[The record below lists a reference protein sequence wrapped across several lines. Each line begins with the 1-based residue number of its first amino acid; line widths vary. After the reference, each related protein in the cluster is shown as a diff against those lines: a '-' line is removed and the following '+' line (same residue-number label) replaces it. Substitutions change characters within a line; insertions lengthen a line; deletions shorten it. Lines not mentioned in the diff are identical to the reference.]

1 MTRQSPPGPRPARP
15 DAVRRPGP
23 ADLGEAVA
31 RAAREGLL
39 VVQPRMGMAG
49 PDAMAAG
56 LRAVCSLPHPTV
68 GTLTLD
74 SYTRVG
80 DHGLARAALAAG
92 EPLNGFPLVAH
103 GPHTTARV
111 AAAAGDRPVQVRHGS
126 ALPRDIFRTMV
137 AAGLSASEG
146 GPVSYCLPYGRTPL
160 AESVANWRAATAEF
174 AGLSAERGL
183 RAHLETFGGCLL
195 GQLCPPSLLVAVS
208 LLEAL
213 FFVQQGVSSVSLS
226 YAQQTDAR
234 QDVEALAALRM
245 LADEWLPPGVD
256 RHLVLYTYM
265 GVFPGS
271 PRGAQLLMDRSA
283 ELAVRGG
290 AQRLIVKTPAEA
302 VRLPTVEENV
312 AALRSA
318 ARAAGRRA
326 RGAGPAAGDG
336 RVPYVGEV
344 DPGEVLAEA
353 RALVEATLELHA
365 DVGTALTRAFAA
377 GLLDVPFCLHE
388 DNRGLTQAAV
398 DGEGRL
404 RWTRTGRLPLPRR
417 TVPHPAPVTAARL
430 LQMLRYTADR
440 HDLLALEAAD
450 DPDWA
455 ELSGPRPA
463 VRPPEADPEP
473 YRIAVVGTGPRG
485 LSVLERLAARL
496 AERPAPR
503 PVEVYAID
511 AHEVGPG
518 RVWRTGQPRWSMMN
532 TVSGEVTIYSGPPDD
547 GPARA
552 GAGPSL
558 YEWWREADPE
568 AAAPDECAPRA
579 VYGQYLAH
587 ALDRIE
593 RTVPDG
599 VLRLHRL
606 LRTVRTLAPEGG
618 RYLLTLDDGRRL
630 RADRVVLTTGHPLPR
645 LTPDQQELAS
655 FAERRPRLTY
665 VRGDSA
671 IDMPLDGIA
680 PGSVVGV
687 IGLGLS
693 FYDVV
698 AALTTGRGGRFVPD
712 DGGALRYE
720 ASGREP
726 LLVAGARS
734 GVPLRA
740 RGRNQKGPQHVYRP
754 RLFTRERVRA
764 LRRRGPL
771 DFRADVLPW
780 LLAEVELVRCATAL
794 QRAYGPDIAERF
806 RQEAEEAVRKGAAG
820 AGSSREGR
828 GPQEAVFGAAVRCGL
843 RGHGPVDLRRWAWP
857 FGDRVFSGPQAYQ
870 EELAALLRQDVE
882 LAAEGNAE
890 GPVKACLDTIRDVRG
905 VLRTAVDFS
914 GLAPRS
920 HREDFLGDFVPMVS
934 RLTTGPPLVRLRQL
948 LALLDCGLLRVT
960 GPDARFT
967 ADPASGRFQVHSP
980 RVAGS
985 RTELDVL
992 VDARIPDPDLRR
1004 ADGDLTARLRDQGLL
1019 TPYVNRGPD
1028 GGEFATGGVAV
1039 TGSPFHP
1046 VRADGRPEKG
1056 MYVLG
1061 IPSEFTRWFTQ
1072 VGSGRPGVWGEFAA
1086 DADAIAEDA
1095 LHGAHDGTTATP
1107 LTGVLLGPRWHTAL
1121 TAPDEETN
1129 P

>member
-1 MTRQSPPGPRPARP
+1 MTEQS
-15 DAVRRPGP
+15 VRGRAS
-23 ADLGEAVA
+23 ADLGSHVR
-31 RAAREGLL
+31 RAADAGRL
-39 VVQPRMGMAG
+39 VVQPRMGMAA

-56 LRAVCSLPHPTV
+56 LRSVCSLPFPTV

-80 DHGLARAALAAG
+80 DHDRARAALAAG
-92 EPLNGFPLVAH
+92 DALNGFPLVAH
-103 GPHTTARV
+103 GPGVTAEV
-111 AAAAGDRPVQVRHGS
+111 AAAAGARPVQVRHGS
-126 ALPRDIFRTMV
+126 ALPGAIFRTM
-137 AAGLSASEG
+137 ARAGLSASEG

-174 AGLSAERGL
+174 AELSRARGL

-195 GQLCPPSLLVAVS
+195 GQLCPPSLLVATS

-213 FFVQQGVSSVSLS
+213 FFVQQGTPSVSLS

-234 QDVEALAALRM
+234 QDVEALAALRA
-245 LADEWLPPGVD
+245 LADTWLPGHVD

-271 PRGAQLLMDRSA
+271 PQGARLLMDRSV

-290 AQRLIVKTPAEA
+290 AERLIVKTPVEA
-302 VRLPTVEENV
+302 VRLPTVAENI

-318 ARAAGRRA
+318 DEAAGRA
-326 RGAGPAAGDG
+326 RGEG
-336 RVPYVGEV
+336 RVPWAREV
-344 DPGEVLAEA
+344 DFGEVLAEA
-353 RALVEATLELHA
+353 GALVEATLELHE
-365 DVGTALTRAFAA
+365 DVGTALVRAFAA
-377 GLLDVPFCLHE
+377 GLLDVPFCLHA

-417 TVPHPAPVTAARL
+417 TGPARSAPAPVTAGRL

-440 HDLLALEAAD
+440 HDLLALEAA
-450 DPDWA
+450 P
-455 ELSGPRPA
+455 ESGSA
-463 VRPPEADPEP
+463 GFPEPLPQAASPEP

-485 LSVLERLAARL
+485 TSVLERLAARL
-496 AERPAPR
+496 AEQEAPR

-511 AHEVGPG
+511 AVEVGPG
-518 RVWRTGQPRWSMMN
+518 RIWRTDQPRWSMMN
-532 TVSGEVTIYSGPPDD
+532 TVSGEVTIFSGPPDG

-558 YEWWREADPE
+558 YEWWRVVEPE
-568 AAAPDECAPRA
+568 RAAPDVCAPRGL
-579 VYGQYLAH
+579 YGQYLAY

-593 RTVPDG
+593 QTLPPDT
-599 VLRLHRL
+599 LRLRRL
-606 LRTVRTLAPEGG
+606 RRHVETVVRRPDG
-618 RYLLTLDDGRRL
+618 RYLLTLRGGERL
-630 RADRVVLTTGHPLPR
+630 RADRVVLTTGHPLPALR
-645 LTPDQQELAS
+645 PDQQALS
-655 FAERRPRLTY
+655 DFAAQRPRLRY

-671 IDMPLDGIA
+671 IDMPLDDVA

-693 FYDVV
+693 FYDVL
-698 AALTTGRGGRFVPD
+698 AALTAGRGGRFVPAA
-712 DGGALRYE
+712 GGGLRYE
-720 ASGREP
+720 PSGREP
-726 LLVAGARS
+726 VVVAGSRS
-734 GVPLRA
+734 GVPLFA
-740 RGRNQKGPQHVYRP
+740 RGRNQKGPRHTYRP
-754 RLFTRERVRA
+754 RLFTRERIRA

-780 LLAEVELVRCATAL
+780 LLAEVELVRCAAGL

-806 RQEAEEAVRKGAAG
+806 THEAEEAVRGEGAA
-820 AGSSREGR
+820 
-828 GPQEAVFGAAVRCGL
+828 PQAAVFRAATRCGL
-843 RGHGPVDLRRWAWP
+843 RGWHPLDLDAWAWP
-857 FGDRVFSGPQAYQ
+857 FRGRRFASPGDFEA
-870 EELAALLRQDVE
+870 ELAALLRRDLE

-905 VLRTAVDFS
+905 VLRTAVDYS

-920 HREDFLGDFVPMVS
+920 HREDFLADFVPTVS
-934 RLTTGPPLVRLRQL
+934 RLTTGPPMVRVEQL
-948 LALLDCGLLRVT
+948 LALLDAGLLRVA
-960 GPDARFT
+960 GPDARYG
-967 ADPASGRFQVHSP
+967 ADAETGTFYVESP
-980 RVAGS
+980 HVAGS
-985 RTELDVL
+985 RTALDVL
-992 VDARIPDPDLRR
+992 IDARIPEPDLRR

-1028 GGEFATGGVAV
+1028 GAEFATGGVAV

-1046 VRADGRPEKG
+1046 VRADGRPETG

-1072 VGSGRPGVWGEFAA
+1072 VGSGRPGVWGEFTA
-1086 DADAIAEDA
+1086 DADAIAADA
-1095 LHGAHDGTTATP
+1095 LSGAPAAAGRPA
-1107 LTGVLLGPRWHTAL
+1107 LSGVVLSPRWSAAL
-1121 TAPDEETN
+1121 DTSDEGAP
-1129 P
+1129 

>member
-1 MTRQSPPGPRPARP
+1 MTEQS
-15 DAVRRPGP
+15 VRGRSP
-23 ADLGEAVA
+23 ADLGDRVR
-31 RAAREGLL
+31 RAADAGRL
-39 VVQPRMGMAG
+39 VVQPRMGMAA

-56 LRAVCSLPHPTV
+56 LRAVCSLPFPTV

-80 DHGLARAALAAG
+80 DHDHARAALAAG
-92 EPLNGFPLVAH
+92 DPLNGFPLVAH
-103 GPHTTARV
+103 GPRV
-111 AAAAGDRPVQVRHGS
+111 AAEVARAAGDRPVQVRHGS

-137 AAGLSASEG
+137 RAGLSASEG

-160 AESVANWRAATAEF
+160 AESVANWRDATAEF
-174 AGLSAERGL
+174 AGLSRDRGL

-195 GQLCPPSLLVAVS
+195 GQLCPPSLLVATS

-213 FFVQQGVSSVSLS
+213 FFVQQGTPSVSLS

-234 QDVEALAALRM
+234 QDVEALTALRM
-245 LADEWLPPGVD
+245 LADAWLPGHVD

-271 PRGAQLLMDRSA
+271 PRGARLLMDRSA

-290 AQRLIVKTPAEA
+290 AQRLVVKTPAEA
-302 VRLPTVEENV
+302 LRLPTVAENI
-312 AALRSA
+312 ASLRSA
-318 ARAAGRRA
+318 DRAADRARADSRIPWAH
-326 RGAGPAAGDG
+326 
-336 RVPYVGEV
+336 EV

-353 RALVEATLELHA
+353 GALVEATLELHE

-377 GLLDVPFCLHE
+377 GILDVPFCLHE

-404 RWTRTGRLPLPRR
+404 RWTRTGRMPLPRR
-417 TVPHPAPVTAARL
+417 VGAAPGPVTAGRL

-440 HDLLALEAAD
+440 HDLLALEAA
-450 DPDWA
+450 P
-455 ELSGPRPA
+455 ESGSA
-463 VRPPEADPEP
+463 GFPEPLPGDAPPEP

-485 LSVLERLAARL
+485 ISVLERLAARL

-511 AHEVGPG
+511 AVEVGPG
-518 RVWRTGQPRWSMMN
+518 RIWRTDQPRWSMMN
-532 TVSGEVTIYSGPPDD
+532 TVCGEVTIFSGLPDS

-558 YEWWREADPE
+558 YEWWRVVEPDR
-568 AAAPDECAPRA
+568 AAPDVCAPRGL
-579 VYGQYLAH
+579 YGQYLAY

-593 RTVPDG
+593 QTLPPDT
-599 VLRLHRL
+599 LRLRRL
-606 LRTVRTLAPEGG
+606 RRYVETVVREPDG
-618 RYLLTLDDGRRL
+618 RYLLPLGGGEQL
-630 RADRVVLTTGHPLPR
+630 RADRVVLTTGHPLP
-645 LTPDQQELAS
+645 ELRPEQRALAD
-655 FAERRPRLTY
+655 FAATRPGLRY

-671 IDMPLDGIA
+671 VDMPLGDVP
-680 PGSVVGV
+680 PGSTVGV

-693 FYDVV
+693 FYDVL
-698 AALTTGRGGRFVPD
+698 AALTTGRGGRFAPA
-712 DGGALRYE
+712 DGGGLRYVP
-720 ASGREP
+720 SGREP
-726 LLVAGARS
+726 VVVAGSRS
-734 GVPLRA
+734 GVPLLA
-740 RGRNQKGPQHVYRP
+740 RGRNQKGPRHTYRP
-754 RLFTRERVRA
+754 LLFTRERIRA

-771 DFRADVLPW
+771 DFRTDVLPW

-806 RQEAEEAVRKGAAG
+806 RHEAVEAVRAWGDDRGAVRATGGDSRAVG
-820 AGSSREGR
+820 APGDPRAVHVPVP
-828 GPQEAVFGAAVRCGL
+828 GPQDIVVRAAARCGL
-843 RGHGPVDLRRWAWP
+843 RGWRAVDLEEWAWP
-857 FGDRVFSGPQAYQ
+857 FRGRRFASPEAF
-870 EELAALLRQDVE
+870 EAELAALLRRDLE

-914 GLAPRS
+914 GLAPDS
-920 HREDFLGDFVPMVS
+920 HREDFLSDFVPMVS
-934 RLTTGPPLVRLRQL
+934 RLTTGPPMVRLEQL
-948 LALLDCGLLRVT
+948 LALLDAGLLRVA
-960 GPDARFT
+960 GPDARFG
-967 ADPASGRFQVHSP
+967 ADEDTGRFFVESP
-980 RVAGS
+980 HVAGS
-985 RTELDVL
+985 RSALDVL
-992 VDARIPDPDLRR
+992 IDARIPEPDLRR
-1004 ADGDLTARLRDQGLL
+1004 ARGDLTARLRDQGLL

-1028 GGEFATGGVAV
+1028 GTEFATGGVTV

-1046 VRADGRPEKG
+1046 VRADGRPETG

-1072 VGSGRPGVWGEFAA
+1072 VGSGRPGVWGEFTA

-1095 LHGAHDGTTATP
+1095 LTGAHTTPDHTE
-1107 LTGVLLGPRWHTAL
+1107 LTGVVLSPRWRTAL
-1121 TAPDEETN
+1121 TTTEDEGER
-1129 P
+1129 